1 MPVPNPVMPVKG
13 AGTTLWVYKGSG
25 DPYANPLSDVDW
37 SRLAKVK
44 DLTPGELT
52 AESYDDSYLD
62 DEDADWTA
70 TGQGQKSA
78 GDTSFTLA
86 WMPGEQGQQALLA
99 WFNEGDTRAYKIRF
113 PNGTVDVF
121 RGWVSSIGKAVTAKE
136 VITRTVKV
144 TNVGRPSMAEDR
156 STVTAATGMTV
167 TPASASVVKGQSTTL
182 TVAFQPEGATDKSF
196 RAVSADKTKATVSVS
211 GMTSAG
217 DTSFTL
223 AWMPGE
229 QGQQALLA
237 WFNEGDTRAYKIRF
251 PNGTVD
257 VFRGWVSSIGKAVTA
272 KEVITRTVKVTNV
285 GRPSMAEEHS
295 TVTAATGMT
304 VTPASASVV
313 KGKSTTLTVAFQPE
327 GATDKS
333 FRAVSADKTKATV
346 SVSGMTI
353 TVNGVAAG
361 KVNIPV
367 VSGNGEFAAVA
378 EITVT
383 AS

>member
-1 MPVPNPVMPVKG
+1 MPTPNPLAPVKG
-13 AGTTLWVYKGSG
+13 AGTTLWVYNGSG
-25 DPYANPLSDVDW
+25 DPYANPLSDNDW
-37 SRLAKVK
+37 SRLAKIK

-86 WMPGEQGQQALLA
+86 WMPGEQALLA

-167 TPASASVVKGQSTTL
+167 TPASSSVVKGQ
-182 TVAFQPEGATDKSF
+182 
-196 RAVSADKTKATVSVS
+196 
-211 GMTSAG
+211 
-217 DTSFTL
+217 
-223 AWMPGE
+223 
-229 QGQQALLA
+229 
-237 WFNEGDTRAYKIRF
+237 
-251 PNGTVD
+251 
-257 VFRGWVSSIGKAVTA
+257 
-272 KEVITRTVKVTNV
+272 
-285 GRPSMAEEHS
+285 
-295 TVTAATGMT
+295 
-304 VTPASASVV
+304 
-313 KGKSTTLTVAFQPE
+313 STTLTVAFQPE

-367 VSGNGEFAAVA
+367 VSGNGELAAVA

-383 AS
+383 DS

>member
-1 MPVPNPVMPVKG
+1 MPVPNPTMPVKG
-13 AGTTLWVYKGSG
+13 AGTTLWVYKGNG

-78 GDTSFTLA
+78 GDTSFTLAWMPGEQGQQALLA

-211 GMTSAG
+211 GMT
-217 DTSFTL
+217 
-223 AWMPGE
+223 
-229 QGQQALLA
+229 
-237 WFNEGDTRAYKIRF
+237 
-251 PNGTVD
+251 
-257 VFRGWVSSIGKAVTA
+257 
-272 KEVITRTVKVTNV
+272 
-285 GRPSMAEEHS
+285 
-295 TVTAATGMT
+295 
-304 VTPASASVV
+304 
-313 KGKSTTLTVAFQPE
+313 
-327 GATDKS
+327 
-333 FRAVSADKTKATV
+333 
-346 SVSGMTI
+346 I

>member
-1 MPVPNPVMPVKG
+1 
-13 AGTTLWVYKGSG
+13 
-25 DPYANPLSDVDW
+25 
-37 SRLAKVK
+37 
-44 DLTPGELT
+44 
-52 AESYDDSYLD
+52 
-62 DEDADWTA
+62 
-70 TGQGQKSA
+70 
-78 GDTSFTLA
+78 TSFTLA

-167 TPASASVVKGQSTTL
+167 TPASTSVVKGQSTTL

-211 GMTSAG
+211 GMT
-217 DTSFTL
+217 
-223 AWMPGE
+223 
-229 QGQQALLA
+229 
-237 WFNEGDTRAYKIRF
+237 I
-251 PNGTVD
+251 
-257 VFRGWVSSIGKAVTA
+257 
-272 KEVITRTVKVTNV
+272 TVK
-285 GRPSMAEEHS
+285 
-295 TVTAATGMT
+295 
-304 VTPASASVV
+304 
-313 KGKSTTLTVAFQPE
+313 
-327 GATDKS
+327 
-333 FRAVSADKTKATV
+333 
-346 SVSGMTI
+346 
-353 TVNGVAAG
+353 GVAAG

-378 EITVT
+378 EINVT